1 LEASYIGYF
10 KRVKPVEAG
19 KTQTIDFQLQPNVVS
34 LEEVVIVAG
43 ENPAYAIIRNA
54 VKNKAIN
61 NKQSLAA
68 YEYESYNKLEVDI
81 DQISEN
87 LRSKKPMQKIAM
99 VLDSIDLIAGED
111 GRPVLPIFISESL
124 SKFYKRTNPTLQREH
139 ILNTKITGVGIQ
151 DGSLVSQFIGSSF

>member
-1 LEASYIGYF
+1 QETVVSGRITDAESGDPLPFVNVIFQNTYTGVTADFDGYYTVKIDQKVDSLEASYIGYF

-81 DQISEN
+81 DQI
-87 LRSKKPMQKIAM
+87 
-99 VLDSIDLIAGED
+99 
-111 GRPVLPIFISESL
+111 
-124 SKFYKRTNPTLQREH
+124 
-139 ILNTKITGVGIQ
+139 
-151 DGSLVSQFIGSSF
+151 